1 MGQPQE
7 IGKVISKFLKT
18 SGIEKGIKQRQA
30 VVIWEQVVGKEI
42 AAQAKAIKAENSNLL
57 IKVASPVWRSEILLM
72 KTKILEELNKSLG
85 QEAIKDI
92 ILVGK

>member
-7 IGKVISKFLKT
+7 IGKVISKILKT
-18 SGIEKGIKQRQA
+18 NSIEKGIKQRQA
-30 VVIWEQVVGKEI
+30 VAIWEQVVGKEI

-72 KTKILEELNKSLG
+72 KTKILQELNKSLG

>member
-30 VVIWEQVVGKEI
+30 VAIWEKVVGKEI

-57 IKVASPVWRSEILLM
+57 IRVANPVWRSEILLM
-72 KTKILEELNKSLG
+72 KAKILQELNKSLG